1 MNKFKQYMVIDCY
14 AFTVV
19 VLFNALLQRLG
30 MAEEAPMSYCLYMF
44 IASSIIALLMFITD
58 LIIGERE
65 KLKKIFHVLDVV
77 IPVLLMTML
86 QNKFRLGFKE
96 IIITG
101 VFSLIAYGIVCLM
114 MYLSWRESDIKLNE
128 NIQRMRNRK

>member
-1 MNKFKQYMVIDCY
+1 MNKFKRYMVIDCY

-19 VLFNALLQRLG
+19 VLFNALCQRLG
-30 MAEEAPMSYCLYMF
+30 IAEEAPMSYCLYMF

-101 VFSLIAYGIVCLM
+101 IFSLIAYGIVCLM

>member
-30 MAEEAPMSYCLYMF
+30 IAEEAPMSYCLYMF

-101 VFSLIAYGIVCLM
+101 IFSLIAYGIVCLM